1 MRRGGGGGRMGWRGV
16 LLGERGGRRR
26 RILSWFV
33 YCICKNDDGPRF
45 GVCTFDLGERL
56 LMLSLFWIL
65 NQPQCYHTRASI
77 FPPIC
82 YLLDIELFVL
92 PLWKLEVQLLR
103 ALRRRA
109 GGEKRGE
116 GEE

>member
-1 MRRGGGGGRMGWRGV
+1 MGWRGV

-56 LMLSLFWIL
+56 LMDKSVLDSQSTSML
-65 NQPQCYHTRASI
+65 PRASI
-77 FPPIC
+77 FPPM
-82 YLLDIELFVL
+82 YLLDIE
-92 PLWKLEVQLLR
+92 
-103 ALRRRA
+103 
-109 GGEKRGE
+109 
-116 GEE
+116 